1 MITSEILRVWA
12 LRLPR
17 EVRRRQR
24 KDSTHDEAA
33 GERDSNQTGSL
44 VRLGSVGD
52 GASLTLASW
61 EPMQYKNCILACA
74 YRLRV
79 RPCDIPILGQW

>member
-44 VRLGSVGD
+44 VRLG
-52 GASLTLASW
+52 
-61 EPMQYKNCILACA
+61 
-74 YRLRV
+74 RV
-79 RPCDIPILGQW
+79 RDGVVTYIGILGAHAVQELYPRLCISIESKAM